1 MRRLLMIG
9 ALAGMKS
16 VTSRNVTFQIAGTE
30 GDEECTATV
39 ESFYADQS

>member
-1 MRRLLMIG
+1 MSTLTMS

-16 VTSRNVTFQIAGTE
+16 VTSRNVTFVIAGIR
-30 GDEECTATV
+30 GDEECTAAV